1 MAEQHEHDHDHHHHG
16 RGPGE
21 FLGVVPVFLVD
32 DVAATAQYYRDVL
45 GFEVEFLYPDEEP
58 TYSRVIRGDVVIDF
72 TLSDPPGGRNSVQSS
87 GSQRGTDI
95 VIVVSEVE
103 DVYSDMQEHGAN
115 VLERLDARESGML
128 DFTIEDP
135 NGYRLTIGGDLD
147 EDEDDDE
154 DA

>member
-1 MAEQHEHDHDHHHHG
+1 MSEQHEHDHDHAAHG

-45 GFEVEFLYPDEEP
+45 GFDVEFLFPDDEP
-58 TYSRVIRGDVVIDF
+58 TYSRVIRGDAIIDF
-72 TLSDPPGGRNSVQSS
+72 TLSDPEGARNSVKAS

-95 VIVVSEVE
+95 VIVVSDVE
-103 DVYSDMQEHGAN
+103 DVYTDMQEHGAS
-115 VLERLDARESGML
+115 VLERLDARETGML

-147 EDEDDDE
+147 EAGDDE
-154 DA
+154 DV